1 MELQLAIIVSGI
13 TKGMIY
19 GLVAMGF
26 VIIYKC
32 SSVLNLAQGA
42 MVLIGAY
49 IGWTFAYHLHLPLWL
64 VIIISLTI
72 AAGIGLLIERLVM
85 RPLLGES
92 ILVMITITIAL
103 EQILFGGTLAGW
115 GAADLLYV
123 EIIPSGAIS
132 LGVVSMATEHA
143 IAIVVAAALLI
154 AFVFFFRYSRWG
166 LAMRGVAEGHQ
177 VARSMGISV
186 KFILA
191 LSWAFAAM
199 LATLGGILYGS
210 LSGFRQGLHEIGL
223 MSIPAAFI
231 GGLDSVHGAIVGG
244 IIVGVAESYANQ
256 YILPGYAFG
265 RPLAF
270 LLLVV
275 VMLWRPY
282 GLWGR
287 VRIERV

>member
-1 MELQLAIIVSGI
+1 VELQLAIIVSGI

-42 MVLIGAY
+42 MVLLGGY
-49 IGWTFAYHLHLPLWL
+49 IGWTLAFQLHLPLWL
-64 VIIISLTI
+64 VIIVSLGL
-72 AAGIGLLIERLVM
+72 AAGVGLLIERLVM

-92 ILVMITITIAL
+92 ILALITITIAL
-103 EQILFGGTLAGW
+103 DQILFGGAVAGW
-115 GAADLLYV
+115 GARDLPYV
-123 EIIPSGAIS
+123 KIIPSGAVS
-132 LGVVSMATEHA
+132 LGVVRIATEHA
-143 IAIVVAAALLI
+143 IALVAATALLI

-177 VARSMGISV
+177 VARSMGVSV

-199 LATLGGILYGS
+199 LATVGGILYGS
-210 LSGFRQGLHEIGL
+210 LSGFRQGLAEIGL
-223 MSIPAAFI
+223 MSIPAAFV

-244 IIVGVAESYANQ
+244 IIVGVAESYAT
-256 YILPGYAFG
+256 AFIG
-265 RPLAF
+265 HAVGMPVAF

-275 VMLWRPY
+275 MMFWRPY

>member
-32 SSVLNLAQGA
+32 SSVLNFAQGA
-42 MVLIGAY
+42 MVLLGGY
-49 IGWTFAYHLHLPLWL
+49 IGWGLAYWLGLPSWL
-64 VIIISLTI
+64 AIIVALAL
-72 AAGIGLLIERLVM
+72 AAGVGLLIERLVM

-92 ILVMITITIAL
+92 ILALITITIAL
-103 EQILFGGTLAGW
+103 DQILRGGAVTGW
-115 GAADLLYV
+115 GARDLPFV
-123 EIIPSGAIS
+123 EIIPSGAVS
-132 LGVVSMATEHA
+132 LGAVRIATEHA

-199 LATLGGILYGS
+199 LAAVGGILYGS
-210 LSGFRQGLHEIGL
+210 LSGFRQGLAEIGL

-231 GGLDSVHGAIVGG
+231 GGLDSVPGAIVGG
-244 IIVGVAESYANQ
+244 IIVGVAESYAT
-256 YILPGYAFG
+256 AFVG
-265 RPLAF
+265 HAVGMPLAF

-275 VMLWRPY
+275 MMFWRPY